1 MGLRSRLR
9 SYFSRADAAVA
20 SPVPTLPV
28 PSPPSPV
35 VRKDS
40 ASIFNATTGLGGDR
54 DKGAVARPNT
64 AILPL
69 TDEELRVLFG
79 HNGVSRRIVELPA
92 ERATRKGWSVPD
104 IPATEDERLHTWE
117 RVCDAMTWARLYGG
131 SALLLVTEDDV
142 PRAFRGT
149 PQQWLL
155 QPLDLKRVGKLHAIH
170 AFDAF
175 EAWPLHYSKDLR
187 DPGFRG
193 PLFWQFAS
201 DTFYG
206 TVHASRVAWFRGH
219 KRPPSEMQGGWAR
232 ANRMPDD
239 SVLQVVWDEVRR
251 LSETAQGGAALAHGI
266 RESIM
271 KIAGLEALTTGDQA
285 DELNARISLMQRT
298 LSILGIAIMGESDE
312 YETRTHSPSGFD
324 GLMTAAWDML
334 GAATGWPQVV
344 LRGQT
349 PGGLSTDDQSG
360 REGMRQ
366 VVSGWQERCRS
377 PIEQIYRTLYA
388 SQDGPTGG
396 VIPTEWSL
404 EYAPLDEPSAQ
415 EVADLRKT
423 VAETDVMLIGAG
435 VLTPADVVRSRFED
449 GVWSLE
455 MQPVEI
461 PDEDEQLEKQMA
473 AAALAMEA
481 AAAAEGGLSPEE
493 DEELQEDSYR
503 IDAGGLGCCILVPA
517 ADPGLRAKVEAAI
530 GQTLEPETEPH
541 LTVLYLG
548 EVPDTSLS
556 EVVGVVADEVM
567 LLDPRPC
574 GMAQVRAFPGGPK
587 GVPLVLEFED
597 AWGLVGLNANLLRRL
612 AHLTEARQHRRFRAH
627 LTLGYALQPLSS
639 EAQAALLKLDV
650 REVRVP
656 IAVLEVRQG
665 REVVAALTVGSEV
678 GPGGDE

>member
-1 MGLRSRLR
+1 MSLRSRVRRL
-9 SYFSRADAAVA
+9 FSRTDAVPAPQPLM
-20 SPVPTLPV
+20 PVPPTAPV
-28 PSPPSPV
+28 T
-35 VRKDS
+35 RRDS
-40 ASIFNATTGLGGDR
+40 ASIFNEITGLGGDR

-142 PRAFRGT
+142 PRAFRGN

-155 QPLDLKRVGKLHAIH
+155 QPLDLRRVGKLHAIH

-232 ANRMPDD
+232 SNRMPDD

-271 KIAGLEALTTGDQA
+271 KIAGLEALTTSDQA
-285 DELNARISLMQRT
+285 SELNARISLMQRT
-298 LSILGIAIMGESDE
+298 LSLLGIAVMGESDE

-366 VVSGWQERCRS
+366 VISGWQERCRS
-377 PIEQIYRTLYA
+377 PIEYVYRVLYA

-404 EYAPLDEPSAQ
+404 EFAPLDEPSAM
-415 EVADLRKT
+415 EVAELRAK
-423 VAETDVMLIGAG
+423 VAEMDVAYISAG
-435 VLTPADVVRSRFED
+435 VFTPEDVILSRFQEA
-449 GVWSLE
+449 WSLE
-455 MQPVEI
+455 MLPVEV
-461 PDEDEQLEKQMA
+461 PDEDEQLEAQMEGA
-473 AAALAMEA
+473 RLAMEA
-481 AAAAEGGLSPEE
+481 VAAAEGEE
-493 DEELQEDSYR
+493 GEEEEGLQEDSYR
-503 IDAGGLGCCILVPA
+503 LDAGDGTVVVVPA
-517 ADPGLRAKVEAAI
+517 AEPPSALRAAVETAI
-530 GQTLEPETEPH
+530 GQRLRIPTNPAH
-541 LTVLYLG
+541 VTVLYLG
-548 EVPDTSLS
+548 EGLPDEAVSEVSAAVAAEAMEVVPTSLRMP
-556 EVVGVVADEVM
+556 V
-567 LLDPRPC
+567 
-574 GMAQVRAFPGGPK
+574 VRAFPHGSDGTP
-587 GVPLVLEFED
+587 VVVELED
-597 AWGLVGLNANLLRRL
+597 AYALAYLNERLLRRL
-612 AHLTEARQHRRFRAH
+612 AHVVTSRQHRRYRAH
-627 LTLGYALQPLSS
+627 LTLGYAAEPLSAEALTKLS
-639 EAQAALLKLDV
+639 ELKAGELV
-650 REVRVP
+650 VP
-656 IAVLEVRQG
+656 VVVLEVRTAG
-665 REVVAALTVGSEV
+665 GPVAQVQVG
-678 GPGGDE
+678 G